1 MDINL
6 MITSFPKLLDATVVT
21 VKLLSL
27 SLFFGLFIGLLFA
40 ILRLS
45 KNKIINKFAYGYSY
59 VFRGTPL
66 LVQIFII
73 YFGLGNIEYFRSTF
87 LWVVFKEP
95 YWCAIIAFAL
105 NTGAYTSEILRS
117 AFQTIKPGFIEA
129 GKSLGISNKIIFYKI
144 QIPIAIRQSLPAYGN
159 EIILMMKGTSLA
171 STVTLMDFDLMINS
185 LPKLLGATV
194 VTLKLLSASL
204 FFGLFIGL
212 LFAVLRLNKNK
223 IINKFAYTYSY
234 VFRGTPLLVQ
244 IFIIYF
250 GLGQIEYFR
259 STFLWV
265 VFKEPY
271 WCAIIA
277 FALNTGAYTS
287 EILRSAFQ
295 TIKPG
300 LIEAGKSLGISNKII
315 FYKIQIPIAIRQSL
329 PAYGNEI
336 ILMMKGTS
344 LASTVTLM
352 DLTGVAKYIIST
364 TFKPIEVFI
373 VAGGIYLFMTFI
385 IHNVIK
391 FLEKKYSFN

>member
-6 MITSFPKLLDATVVT
+6 MITSLPKLLSATVVT
-21 VKLLSL
+21 LKLLSL

-40 ILRLS
+40 ILRLN
-45 KNKIINKFAYGYSY
+45 KNIFINKFAYG
-59 VFRGTPL
+59 
-66 LVQIFII
+66 
-73 YFGLGNIEYFRSTF
+73 
-87 LWVVFKEP
+87 
-95 YWCAIIAFAL
+95 
-105 NTGAYTSEILRS
+105 
-117 AFQTIKPGFIEA
+117 
-129 GKSLGISNKIIFYKI
+129 
-144 QIPIAIRQSLPAYGN
+144 
-159 EIILMMKGTSLA
+159 
-171 STVTLMDFDLMINS
+171 
-185 LPKLLGATV
+185 
-194 VTLKLLSASL
+194 
-204 FFGLFIGL
+204 
-212 LFAVLRLNKNK
+212 
-223 IINKFAYTYSY
+223 YSY

-300 LIEAGKSLGISNKII
+300 FIEAGKSLGLSKKTI
-315 FYKIQIPIAIRQSL
+315 FYKIQIPIAIKQSL

-336 ILMMKGTS
+336 ILMLKGTS
-344 LASTVTLM
+344 LASTVTLL

-373 VAGGIYLFMTFI
+373 VAGSIYLFITFLV
-385 IHNVIK
+385 HNLIK
-391 FLEKKYSFN
+391 YLEKKFSYQ